1 MDGLGGFYRRIGSIY
16 RLALKELASLF
27 RDVALLGLVIYAF
40 TYAVYG
46 PAKGARM
53 ELRNASVAIVDEDR
67 SVLSA
72 RLGDALLPPLF
83 QPPRYLDRSQIDAA
97 MDAGRYTFIID
108 IPPRFQEDVKA
119 GRRPALQMNIDATAM
134 SQAGRGAG
142 YINEIFATEV
152 SRFVNQSGNASPP
165 ARLVVRA
172 KFNPNLSDT
181 WFLGVAQ
188 IINNI
193 TLLAIILSGA
203 AVVREREHGTID
215 HLLVL
220 PLRPSDIMLAKVG
233 ANGFAIVLI
242 ATLSLW
248 VVVEGMLQVPIAGS
262 IAAFVADAVIYLF
275 SVTSLGILLA
285 TVARSMPQFGLLAF
299 LVYLV
304 LNMLSGG
311 ATPLDSMPEWLES
324 LLRISP
330 TTHFVNSA
338 LAILYRG
345 ADLRL
350 VWAEIAATAAIG
362 LGFFAVALTRFRRM
376 IAIVQI
382 NGV

>member
-1 MDGLGGFYRRIGSIY
+1 MERLSSIY
-16 RLALKELASLF
+16 RLALKELASLS
-27 RDVALLGLVIYAF
+27 RDVALLGLIIYAF

-53 ELRNASVAIVDEDR
+53 ELRNASVAIVDEDH
-67 SVLSA
+67 SALSA

-83 QPPRYLDRSQIDAA
+83 QTPRYLDRTEIDRA
-97 MDAGRYTFIID
+97 MDAGQYTFIVD
-108 IPPRFQEDVKA
+108 IPPRFQADIQA
-119 GRRPALQMNIDATAM
+119 GRQPALQVNIDATAM

-142 YINEIFATEV
+142 YMSEIFASEIA
-152 SRFVNQSGNASPP
+152 RFVNVSGEEKPP

-172 KFNPNLSDT
+172 KFNANLSDT
-181 WFLGVAQ
+181 WFLSVAQ

-203 AVVREREHGTID
+203 AVVREREHGTIE

-220 PLRPSDIMLAKVG
+220 PLRPSDIMLAKVA
-233 ANGFAIVLI
+233 ANGFAIVVV

-248 VVVEGMLQVPIAGS
+248 IVVQGLLQVPIAGS
-262 IAAFVADAVIYLF
+262 TTLFVLDAIVYLF

-285 TVARSMPQFGLLAF
+285 TIARSMPQFGLLAF

-311 ATPLDSMPEWLES
+311 ATPLDSMPEWLQR
-324 LLRISP
+324 LIQLSP
-330 TTHFVNSA
+330 STHFVNSS

-345 ADLRL
+345 ADFSS
-350 VWAEIAATAAIG
+350 VVNEVVITAGIG
-362 LGFFAVALTRFRRM
+362 LLFFAIALTRFRKM
-376 IAIVQI
+376 IAIVQLR
-382 NGV
+382 GM